1 MNLEV
6 LQIVMLLS
14 ILGTLVSH
22 IWALTYPGVQ
32 DNVEAIIWLDYIIR
46 WKVDFIKFGL
56 ITLTPGEI
64 EYLFGSLYT
73 EQIYNLAQIFVL
85 VLTYYS

>member
-46 WKVDFIKFGL
+46 
-56 ITLTPGEI
+56 
-64 EYLFGSLYT
+64 
-73 EQIYNLAQIFVL
+73 
-85 VLTYYS
+85 